1 MDTMKRINIL
11 LVLFVYALV
20 GSAQN
25 ETKTIELGE
34 VEIKAAKVIHKPDGQ
49 IIYPTETQK
58 NASHS
63 GYSILQKLSLPNIR
77 VDEVSQSLS
86 AIDGRGSIQLRING
100 IIVGRE
106 EMLALSPG
114 SISRIDFIDNP
125 GVRYGE
131 GIAYVIN
138 ILTRRADSGYTVG
151 IDLTQALTVK
161 SGNDLIYGKW
171 NAGNSELSLSYN
183 FGYKDFKGNR
193 THETAHYL
201 LTDGSTHTIERNDLA
216 SRSRNFNNGL
226 QLKYNLADSADYVF
240 QASLKADFS
249 HIPNN
254 YNRKRII
261 EEDEQYI
268 ATQRERNRSSSPV
281 LDLYFFKQLTP
292 RQSLTLNAVGTYIA
306 TSLRSSYDE
315 GAPYA
320 YRVEGKTYSLMSEA
334 IYENRL
340 KPFTFTAGA
349 NYMQKYTKNKY
360 TGDVNS
366 VNPMHNRSVY
376 AFAEIKGKL
385 GLIRYVAGVGGSYLD
400 YRQQAHDYQY
410 WLFRPKASVAY
421 NPVQAVQLKY
431 DFQISEHVSRVAMIS
446 NTSIRNNSME
456 WTLGNPDIRP
466 NREQAHTFQ
475 ISYTHPRFQSFVQAY
490 GKRCHQPNMAT
501 YIRTEDNRFVYTQLN
516 QKEIDVLNLMLYAN
530 GWIVPDK
537 LSIALSGTLFR
548 CFNFG
553 EDYTHCKTF
562 YSGTA
567 NVQAYLGKLTLSA
580 FMDSGFR
587 FLEGETEGFN
597 GSFVSLNASYR
608 YKNLNLSL
616 AWQQPFRNR
625 YKQFQS
631 DVYNR
636 YVRKTTALHCRD
648 LGNFVS
654 LNIAWKFS
662 QGRAYKDVRRN
673 IEQKADKDTGILR

>member
-1 MDTMKRINIL
+1 M
-11 LVLFVYALV
+11 
-20 GSAQN
+20 
-25 ETKTIELGE
+25 
-34 VEIKAAKVIHKPDGQ
+34 IHKPDGQ
-49 IIYPTETQK
+49 IIYPTEAQK

-77 VDEVSQSLS
+77 VDEVSQNLS
-86 AIDGRGSIQLRING
+86 AIDGRGNIQLRING

-106 EMLALSPG
+106 EMLALSPE
-114 SISRIDFIDNP
+114 SISRIDFVDNP

-151 IDLTQALTVK
+151 IDLTQAMTAKL
-161 SGNDLIYGKW
+161 GNDLIYGKW
-171 NAGNSELSLSYN
+171 NAGKSELSLSYN

-193 THETAHYL
+193 TDETAHYR
-201 LTDGSTHTIERNDLA
+201 LTDGSVRTIGRNDIA
-216 SRSRNFNNGL
+216 SRSRSLSNGL

-240 QASLKADFS
+240 QASLNAGFS
-249 HIPNN
+249 HVPDN
-254 YNRKRII
+254 YNRKQILEGN
-261 EEDEQYI
+261 EEYL
-268 ATQRERNRSSSPV
+268 ATQCERNHSSSPV
-281 LDLYFFKQLTP
+281 LDLYFFKQLTS

-320 YRVEGKTYSLMSEA
+320 YQVEGKTYSLMSEA
-334 IYENRL
+334 VYENRL

-385 GLIRYVAGVGGSYLD
+385 GPIRYVAGVGGSYLD

-475 ISYTHPRFQSFVQAY
+475 VSYTHPRFQSFVQAY

-567 NVQAYLGKLTLSA
+567 SVQAYLGKLTLSA

>member
-1 MDTMKRINIL
+1 MKRINIL

-292 RQSLTLNAVGTYIA
+292 SQSLTLNAVGTYIA

-475 ISYTHPRFQSFVQAY
+475 VSYTHPRFQSFVQAY

>member
-1 MDTMKRINIL
+1 MKRVQIL
-11 LVLFVYALV
+11 FILGVYAFTA
-20 GSAQN
+20 SAQN
-25 ETKTIELGE
+25 ETKTVNLQAVE
-34 VEIKAAKVIHKPDGQ
+34 VKAAKVIHKPDGQ
-49 IIYPTETQK
+49 IIYPTEAQK

-77 VDEVSQSLS
+77 VDEVSQNLS
-86 AIDGRGSIQLRING
+86 AIDGRGNIQLRING

-106 EMLALSPG
+106 EMLALSPE
-114 SISRIDFIDNP
+114 SISRIDFVDNP

-151 IDLTQALTVK
+151 IDLAQALTAK

-193 THETAHYL
+193 TNETAHYR
-201 LTDGSTHTIERNDLA
+201 LTDGSVRTIGRNDIA
-216 SRSRNFNNGL
+216 SRSRSLSNGL

-240 QASLKADFS
+240 QASLNAGFS
-249 HIPNN
+249 HVPDN
-254 YNRKRII
+254 YNRKQIL
-261 EEDEQYI
+261 EGNKEYL

-281 LDLYFFKQLTP
+281 LDLYFFKQLTS

-320 YRVEGKTYSLMSEA
+320 YQVEGKTYSLMSEA

-385 GLIRYVAGVGGSYLD
+385 GPIRYVAGVGGSYLD

-567 NVQAYLGKLTLSA
+567 SVQAYLGKLTLSA

>member
-1 MDTMKRINIL
+1 MKRINIL

-106 EMLALSPG
+106 EMLVLSPG

-151 IDLTQALTVK
+151 IDLAQALTAK

-193 THETAHYL
+193 TDETAHYR
-201 LTDGSTHTIERNDLA
+201 LTDGSVRTIGRNDIA
-216 SRSRNFNNGL
+216 SRSRSLSNGL

-240 QASLKADFS
+240 QASLNAGFS
-249 HIPNN
+249 HVPDN
-254 YNRKRII
+254 YNRKQILEGN
-261 EEDEQYI
+261 EEYL
-268 ATQRERNRSSSPV
+268 ATQREHNRSSSPV

-385 GLIRYVAGVGGSYLD
+385 GPIRYVAGVGGSYLD

>member
-1 MDTMKRINIL
+1 MKRVQIL
-11 LVLFVYALV
+11 FILGVYAFTA
-20 GSAQN
+20 SAQN
-25 ETKTIELGE
+25 ETKTVNLQAVE
-34 VEIKAAKVIHKPDGQ
+34 VKAAKVIHKPDGQ
-49 IIYPTETQK
+49 IIYPTEAQK

-77 VDEVSQSLS
+77 VDEVSQNLS
-86 AIDGRGSIQLRING
+86 AIDGRGNIQLRING

-106 EMLALSPG
+106 EMLALSPE
-114 SISRIDFIDNP
+114 SISRIDFVDNP

-151 IDLTQALTVK
+151 IDLTQAMTAKL
-161 SGNDLIYGKW
+161 GNDLIYGKW
-171 NAGNSELSLSYN
+171 NAGKSELSLSYN

-193 THETAHYL
+193 TDETAHYR
-201 LTDGSTHTIERNDLA
+201 LTDGSTHTIERNDFA

-254 YNRKRII
+254 YNRKQIQEGN
-261 EEDEQYI
+261 EEYL
-268 ATQRERNRSSSPV
+268 ATQCERNHSSSPV
-281 LDLYFFKQLTP
+281 LDLYFFKQLTS

-320 YRVEGKTYSLMSEA
+320 YQVEGKTYSLMSEA
-334 IYENRL
+334 VYENRL

-376 AFAEIKGKL
+376 AFAEINGTL
-385 GLIRYVAGVGGSYLD
+385 GPVRYVAGVGGSYLD

-475 ISYTHPRFQSFVQAY
+475 VSYTHPRFQSFVQAY

-567 NVQAYLGKLTLSA
+567 SVQAYLGKLTLSA

-662 QGRAYKDVRRN
+662 QGRAYKDIRRN

>member
-1 MDTMKRINIL
+1 MKRINIL

-151 IDLTQALTVK
+151 IDLAQALTAK

-193 THETAHYL
+193 TDETAHYR
-201 LTDGSTHTIERNDLA
+201 LTDGAVRTIGRNDIA
-216 SRSRNFNNGL
+216 SRSRSLSNGL

-240 QASLKADFS
+240 QASLNAGFS
-249 HIPNN
+249 HVPDN
-254 YNRKRII
+254 YNRKQILEGN
-261 EEDEQYI
+261 EEYL
-268 ATQRERNRSSSPV
+268 ATQRECNRSSSPV
-281 LDLYFFKQLTP
+281 LDLYFFKQLTS

-320 YRVEGKTYSLMSEA
+320 YQVEGKTYSLMSEA

-385 GLIRYVAGVGGSYLD
+385 GPIRYVAGVGGSYLD

>member
-1 MDTMKRINIL
+1 MKRVQIL
-11 LVLFVYALV
+11 FILGVYAFTA
-20 GSAQN
+20 SAQN
-25 ETKTIELGE
+25 ETKTVNLQAVE
-34 VEIKAAKVIHKPDGQ
+34 VKAAKVIHKPDGQ

-138 ILTRRADSGYTVG
+138 ILTRWADSGYTVG
-151 IDLTQALTVK
+151 IDLAQALTAK

-193 THETAHYL
+193 TDETAHYR
-201 LTDGSTHTIERNDLA
+201 LTDGSVRTIGRNDIA
-216 SRSRNFNNGL
+216 SRSRSLSNGL

-240 QASLKADFS
+240 QASLNAGFS
-249 HIPNN
+249 HVPDN
-254 YNRKRII
+254 YNRKQIQEGN
-261 EEDEQYI
+261 EEYL

-281 LDLYFFKQLTP
+281 LDLYFFKQLTS

-320 YRVEGKTYSLMSEA
+320 YQVEGETYSLMSEA
-334 IYENRL
+334 VYENRF

-385 GLIRYVAGVGGSYLD
+385 GPIRYVAGVGGSYLD

-475 ISYTHPRFQSFVQAY
+475 VSYTHPRFQSFVQAY

-567 NVQAYLGKLTLSA
+567 SVQAYLGKLTLSA

>member
-1 MDTMKRINIL
+1 MKRINIL

-151 IDLTQALTVK
+151 IDLAQALTAK

-171 NAGNSELSLSYN
+171 NAGKSELSLSYN

-193 THETAHYL
+193 TDETAHYR
-201 LTDGSTHTIERNDLA
+201 LTDGAVRTIGRNDIA
-216 SRSRNFNNGL
+216 SRSRSFSNGL

-240 QASLKADFS
+240 QASLNAGFS

>member
-1 MDTMKRINIL
+1 MKRINIL

-151 IDLTQALTVK
+151 IDLAQALTAK

-193 THETAHYL
+193 TDETAHYR
-201 LTDGSTHTIERNDLA
+201 LTDGAVRTIGRNDIA
-216 SRSRNFNNGL
+216 SRSRSFSNGL

-281 LDLYFFKQLTP
+281 LDLYFFKQLTS

-320 YRVEGKTYSLMSEA
+320 YQVEGKTYSLMSEA

-385 GLIRYVAGVGGSYLD
+385 GPIRYVAGVGGSYLD

>member
-1 MDTMKRINIL
+1 MKRVQIL
-11 LVLFVYALV
+11 FILGVYAFTA
-20 GSAQN
+20 SAQN
-25 ETKTIELGE
+25 ETKTVNLQAVE
-34 VEIKAAKVIHKPDGQ
+34 VKAAKVIHKPDGQ
-49 IIYPTETQK
+49 IIYPTEAQK

-77 VDEVSQSLS
+77 VDEVSQNLS
-86 AIDGRGSIQLRING
+86 AIDGRGNIQLRING

-106 EMLALSPG
+106 EMLALSPE
-114 SISRIDFIDNP
+114 SISRIDFVDNP

-151 IDLTQALTVK
+151 IDLTQAMTAKL
-161 SGNDLIYGKW
+161 GNDLIYGKW
-171 NAGNSELSLSYN
+171 NAGKSELSLSYN

-193 THETAHYL
+193 TDETAHYR
-201 LTDGSTHTIERNDLA
+201 LTDGSTHTIERNDFA

-268 ATQRERNRSSSPV
+268 ATQRERNLSSSPV
-281 LDLYFFKQLTP
+281 LDLYFFKQLTS
-292 RQSLTLNAVGTYIA
+292 RQSLTLNAVGTYIV

-320 YRVEGKTYSLMSEA
+320 YQVEGKTYSLMSEA
-334 IYENRL
+334 VYENRL

-385 GLIRYVAGVGGSYLD
+385 GPIRYVAGVGGSYLD

-410 WLFRPKASVAY
+410 LLFRPKASVAY

-475 ISYTHPRFQSFVQAY
+475 VSYTHPRFQSFVQAY

-567 NVQAYLGKLTLSA
+567 SVQAYLGKLTLSA

-662 QGRAYKDVRRN
+662 QGRAYKDIRRN

>member
-1 MDTMKRINIL
+1 MKRINIL

-151 IDLTQALTVK
+151 IDLAQALTAK

-171 NAGNSELSLSYN
+171 NAGKSELSLSYN

-193 THETAHYL
+193 TDETAHYR
-201 LTDGSTHTIERNDLA
+201 LTDGAVRTIGRNDIA
-216 SRSRNFNNGL
+216 SRSRSFSNGL

-240 QASLKADFS
+240 QASLNAGFS

-475 ISYTHPRFQSFVQAY
+475 VSYTHPRFQSFVQAY

>member
-1 MDTMKRINIL
+1 MKRINIL

-151 IDLTQALTVK
+151 IDLAQALTAK

-193 THETAHYL
+193 TNETAHYR
-201 LTDGSTHTIERNDLA
+201 LTDGSVRTIGRNDIA
-216 SRSRNFNNGL
+216 SRSRSLSNGL

-240 QASLKADFS
+240 QASLNAGFS
-249 HIPNN
+249 HVPDN
-254 YNRKRII
+254 YNRKQIQEGN
-261 EEDEQYI
+261 EEYL

-281 LDLYFFKQLTP
+281 LDLYFFKQLTS

-320 YRVEGKTYSLMSEA
+320 YQVEGKTYSLMSEA
-334 IYENRL
+334 VYENRL

-385 GLIRYVAGVGGSYLD
+385 GPIRYVAGVGGSYLD

-567 NVQAYLGKLTLSA
+567 SVQAYLGKLTLSA

>member
-1 MDTMKRINIL
+1 MKRINIL

-49 IIYPTETQK
+49 IIYPTEAQK

-77 VDEVSQSLS
+77 VDEVSQNLS
-86 AIDGRGSIQLRING
+86 AIDGRGNIQLRING

-106 EMLALSPG
+106 EMLALSPE
-114 SISRIDFIDNP
+114 SISRIDFVDNP

-151 IDLTQALTVK
+151 IDLTQAMTAKL
-161 SGNDLIYGKW
+161 GNDLIYGKW
-171 NAGNSELSLSYN
+171 NAGKSELSLSYN

-193 THETAHYL
+193 TDETAHYR
-201 LTDGSTHTIERNDLA
+201 LTDGSTHTIERNDFA

-268 ATQRERNRSSSPV
+268 ATQRERNLSSSPV
-281 LDLYFFKQLTP
+281 LDLYFFKQLSS
-292 RQSLTLNAVGTYIA
+292 RQSLTLNAVGTYIT
-306 TSLRSSYDE
+306 TSLNYSYDE
-315 GAPYA
+315 GSLYA
-320 YRVEGKTYSLMSEA
+320 YKVDGETYSLISEA

-376 AFAEIKGKL
+376 AFAEIKGAVGPL
-385 GLIRYVAGVGGSYLD
+385 RYTAGLGGSYLD
-400 YRQQAHDYQY
+400 YRQQAHDYHY
-410 WLFRPKASVAY
+410 WLFRPKTSIAY
-421 NPVQAVQLKY
+421 NPTQAVQLKY

-475 ISYTHPRFQSFVQAY
+475 VSYTHPRFQSFVQAY

-567 NVQAYLGKLTLSA
+567 SVQAYLGKLTLSA

>member
-1 MDTMKRINIL
+1 MKRINIL

-49 IIYPTETQK
+49 IIYPTETHK

-63 GYSILQKLSLPNIR
+63 GYSILQKLSLPNIC

-385 GLIRYVAGVGGSYLD
+385 GPIRYVAGVGGSYLD

-537 LSIALSGTLFR
+537 LSIALSGMLFR

-567 NVQAYLGKLTLSA
+567 SVQAYLGKLTLSA

>member
-1 MDTMKRINIL
+1 MKRINIL

-151 IDLTQALTVK
+151 IDLAQALTAK

-193 THETAHYL
+193 TDETAHYR
-201 LTDGSTHTIERNDLA
+201 LTDGSVRTIGRNDIA
-216 SRSRNFNNGL
+216 SRSRSLSNGL

-292 RQSLTLNAVGTYIA
+292 PQSLTLNAVGTYIA

-475 ISYTHPRFQSFVQAY
+475 VSYTHPRFQSFVQAY

>member
-1 MDTMKRINIL
+1 MKRINIL

-193 THETAHYL
+193 TDETAHYR
-201 LTDGSTHTIERNDLA
+201 LTDGAVRTIGRNDIA
-216 SRSRNFNNGL
+216 SRSRSFSNGL
-226 QLKYNLADSADYVF
+226 QLKYNLADSDDYVF
-240 QASLKADFS
+240 QASLNAGFS
-249 HIPNN
+249 HVPDN
-254 YNRKRII
+254 YNRKQILEGN
-261 EEDEQYI
+261 EEYL

-281 LDLYFFKQLTP
+281 LDLYFFKQLTSS
-292 RQSLTLNAVGTYIA
+292 QSLTLNAVGTYIA

-320 YRVEGKTYSLMSEA
+320 YQVEGKTYSLMSEA

-349 NYMQKYTKNKY
+349 NYMQKYTRNEY

-376 AFAEIKGKL
+376 AFAEINGTL
-385 GLIRYVAGVGGSYLD
+385 GPVRYVAGVGGSYLD

-475 ISYTHPRFQSFVQAY
+475 VSYTHPRFQSFVQAY

>member
-1 MDTMKRINIL
+1 MKRINIL

-151 IDLTQALTVK
+151 IDLAQALTAK

-193 THETAHYL
+193 TDETAHYQ
-201 LTDGSTHTIERNDLA
+201 LTDESVRTIGRNDIA
-216 SRSRNFNNGL
+216 SRSRSLSNGL

-240 QASLKADFS
+240 QASLNAGFS
-249 HIPNN
+249 HVPDN
-254 YNRKRII
+254 YNRKQIQEGN
-261 EEDEQYI
+261 EEYL

-281 LDLYFFKQLTP
+281 LDLYFFKQLTS

-320 YRVEGKTYSLMSEA
+320 YQVEGKTYSLMSEA
-334 IYENRL
+334 VYENRL

-385 GLIRYVAGVGGSYLD
+385 GPIRYVAGVGGSYLD

-475 ISYTHPRFQSFVQAY
+475 VSYTHPRFQSFVQAY

-562 YSGTA
+562 YSGTVS
-567 NVQAYLGKLTLSA
+567 VQAYLGKLTLSA

-597 GSFVSLNASYR
+597 GSFVSLNTSYR

-662 QGRAYKDVRRN
+662 QGRAYKDIRRN

>member
-1 MDTMKRINIL
+1 MKRINIL

-151 IDLTQALTVK
+151 IDLAQALTAK

-171 NAGNSELSLSYN
+171 NAGKSELSLSYN

-193 THETAHYL
+193 TNETAHYL

-249 HIPNN
+249 HIPDN
-254 YNRKRII
+254 YNRKQIL
-261 EEDEQYI
+261 EGNKEYL

-334 IYENRL
+334 VYENRL

-385 GLIRYVAGVGGSYLD
+385 GPIRYVAGVGGSYLD

-475 ISYTHPRFQSFVQAY
+475 VSYTHPRFQSFVQAY

>member
-1 MDTMKRINIL
+1 MKRVQIL
-11 LVLFVYALV
+11 FILGVYAFTA
-20 GSAQN
+20 SAQN
-25 ETKTIELGE
+25 ETKTVNLQAVE
-34 VEIKAAKVIHKPDGQ
+34 VKAAKVIHKPDGQ
-49 IIYPTETQK
+49 IIYPTEAQK

-77 VDEVSQSLS
+77 VDEVSQNLS
-86 AIDGRGSIQLRING
+86 AIDGRGNIQLRING

-106 EMLALSPG
+106 EMLALSPE
-114 SISRIDFIDNP
+114 SISRIDFVDNP

-151 IDLTQALTVK
+151 IDLTQAMTAKL
-161 SGNDLIYGKW
+161 GNDLIYGKW
-171 NAGNSELSLSYN
+171 NAGKSELSLSYN

-193 THETAHYL
+193 TDETAHYR
-201 LTDGSTHTIERNDLA
+201 LTDGSTHTIERNDFA

-268 ATQRERNRSSSPV
+268 ATQRERNLSSSPV
-281 LDLYFFKQLTP
+281 LDLYFFKQLSS
-292 RQSLTLNAVGTYIA
+292 RQSLTLNAVGTYIT
-306 TSLRSSYDE
+306 TSLNYSYDE
-315 GAPYA
+315 GSLYA
-320 YRVEGKTYSLMSEA
+320 YKVDGETYSLISEA

-385 GLIRYVAGVGGSYLD
+385 GPIRYVAGVGGSYLD

-475 ISYTHPRFQSFVQAY
+475 VSYTHPRFQSFVQAY

-567 NVQAYLGKLTLSA
+567 SVQAYLGKLTLSA

-662 QGRAYKDVRRN
+662 QGRAYKDIRRN

>member
-1 MDTMKRINIL
+1 MKRINIL

-334 IYENRL
+334 VYENRL

-385 GLIRYVAGVGGSYLD
+385 GPIRYVAGVGGSYLD

-673 IEQKADKDTGILR
+673 VEQKADKDTGILR

>member
-1 MDTMKRINIL
+1 MKRINIL

-376 AFAEIKGKL
+376 AFAEINGTL
-385 GLIRYVAGVGGSYLD
+385 GPVRYVAGVGGSYLD

-431 DFQISEHVSRVAMIS
+431 DFQISEYVSRVAMIS

-475 ISYTHPRFQSFVQAY
+475 VSYTHPRFQSFVQAY

>member
-1 MDTMKRINIL
+1 MKRINIL

-151 IDLTQALTVK
+151 IDLAQALTAK

-193 THETAHYL
+193 TNETAHYR
-201 LTDGSTHTIERNDLA
+201 LTDGAVRTIGRNDIA
-216 SRSRNFNNGL
+216 SRSRSFSNGL

-240 QASLKADFS
+240 QASLNAGFS
-249 HIPNN
+249 HVPDN
-254 YNRKRII
+254 YNRKQILEGN
-261 EEDEQYI
+261 EEYL

-281 LDLYFFKQLTP
+281 LDLYFFKQLTS

-320 YRVEGKTYSLMSEA
+320 YQVEGKTYSLMSEA

-385 GLIRYVAGVGGSYLD
+385 GPIRYVAGVGGSYLD

-567 NVQAYLGKLTLSA
+567 SVQAYLGKLTLSA

-662 QGRAYKDVRRN
+662 QGRVYKDVRRN

>member
-151 IDLTQALTVK
+151 IDLAQALTAK

-193 THETAHYL
+193 TDETAHYR
-201 LTDGSTHTIERNDLA
+201 LTDGAVRTIGRNDIA
-216 SRSRNFNNGL
+216 SHSRSFSNGL

-240 QASLKADFS
+240 QASLNAGFS
-249 HIPNN
+249 HVPDN
-254 YNRKRII
+254 YNRKQILEGN
-261 EEDEQYI
+261 EEYL
-268 ATQRERNRSSSPV
+268 ATQREHNRSSSPV
-281 LDLYFFKQLTP
+281 LDLYFFKQLTS

-306 TSLRSSYDE
+306 TLLRSSYDE

-320 YRVEGKTYSLMSEA
+320 YQVEGKTYSLMSEA

-385 GLIRYVAGVGGSYLD
+385 GPIRYVAGVGGSYLD

>member
-1 MDTMKRINIL
+1 MKRINIL

-151 IDLTQALTVK
+151 IDLVQALTVK

-201 LTDGSTHTIERNDLA
+201 LTDGSTYTIERNDLA

-249 HIPNN
+249 HVPDN

-281 LDLYFFKQLTP
+281 LDLYFFKQLTS

-587 FLEGETEGFN
+587 FLESETEGFN

>member
-1 MDTMKRINIL
+1 MKRINIL

-475 ISYTHPRFQSFVQAY
+475 VSYTHPRFQSFVQAY

>member
-1 MDTMKRINIL
+1 MKRINIL

-138 ILTRRADSGYTVG
+138 ILTRRADSGYAVG
-151 IDLTQALTVK
+151 IDLTQALTAK

-193 THETAHYL
+193 TNETAHYR
-201 LTDGSTHTIERNDLA
+201 LTDGSVRTIGRNDIA
-216 SRSRNFNNGL
+216 SRSRSLSNGL

-240 QASLKADFS
+240 QASLNAGFS
-249 HIPNN
+249 HVPDN
-254 YNRKRII
+254 YNRKQILEGN
-261 EEDEQYI
+261 EEYL

-281 LDLYFFKQLTP
+281 LDLYFFKQLTS

-334 IYENRL
+334 VYENRL

-475 ISYTHPRFQSFVQAY
+475 VSYTHPRFQSFVQAY

>member
-1 MDTMKRINIL
+1 MKRVQIL
-11 LVLFVYALV
+11 FILGVYAFTA
-20 GSAQN
+20 SAQN
-25 ETKTIELGE
+25 ETKTVNLQAVE
-34 VEIKAAKVIHKPDGQ
+34 VKAAKVIHKPDGQ
-49 IIYPTETQK
+49 IIYPTEAQK

-77 VDEVSQSLS
+77 VDEVSQNLS
-86 AIDGRGSIQLRING
+86 AIDGRGNIQLRING

-106 EMLALSPG
+106 EMLALSPE
-114 SISRIDFIDNP
+114 SISRIDFVDNP

-151 IDLTQALTVK
+151 IDLTQAMTAKL
-161 SGNDLIYGKW
+161 GNDLIYGKW
-171 NAGNSELSLSYN
+171 NAGKSELSLSYN

-193 THETAHYL
+193 TDETAHYR
-201 LTDGSTHTIERNDLA
+201 LTDGSTHTIERNDFA

-268 ATQRERNRSSSPV
+268 ATQRERNLSSSPV
-281 LDLYFFKQLTP
+281 LDLYFFKQLSS
-292 RQSLTLNAVGTYIA
+292 RQSLTLNAVGTYIT
-306 TSLRSSYDE
+306 TSLNYSYDE
-315 GAPYA
+315 GSLYA
-320 YRVEGKTYSLMSEA
+320 YKVDGETYSLISEA

-385 GLIRYVAGVGGSYLD
+385 GPIRYVAGVGGSYLD

-567 NVQAYLGKLTLSA
+567 SVQAYLGKLTLSA

>member
-1 MDTMKRINIL
+1 MKRINIL

-151 IDLTQALTVK
+151 IDLAQALTAK

-193 THETAHYL
+193 TDETAHYR
-201 LTDGSTHTIERNDLA
+201 LTDGAVRTIGRNDIA
-216 SRSRNFNNGL
+216 SHSRSFSNGL

-240 QASLKADFS
+240 QASLNAGFS
-249 HIPNN
+249 HVPDN
-254 YNRKRII
+254 YNRKQILEGN
-261 EEDEQYI
+261 EEYL
-268 ATQRERNRSSSPV
+268 ATQREHNRSSSPV
-281 LDLYFFKQLTP
+281 LDLYFFKQLTS

-306 TSLRSSYDE
+306 TLLRSSYDE

-320 YRVEGKTYSLMSEA
+320 YQVEGKTYSLMSEA

-385 GLIRYVAGVGGSYLD
+385 GPIRYVAGVGGSYLD

>member
-1 MDTMKRINIL
+1 MKRIGILIL
-11 LVLFVYALV
+11 LSTFAVTL
-20 GSAQN
+20 SAQS
-25 ETKTIELGE
+25 ETQTVELQE
-34 VEIKAAKVIHKPDGQ
+34 VEVKAAKVIHKPDGQ
-49 IIYPTETQK
+49 TIYPTEVQK

-77 VDEVSQSLS
+77 VDETSQTLS

-106 EMLALSPG
+106 EMLALAPER
-114 SISRIDFIDNP
+114 ISRIDFIDNP

-138 ILTRRADSGYTVG
+138 ILTIRNDSGYTVG
-151 IDLTQALTVK
+151 VDLAQALTAK
-161 SGNDLIYGKW
+161 LGNDLIYGKW
-171 NAGNSELSLSYN
+171 NAGKSELSLSYD
-183 FGYKDFKGNR
+183 FGYKDVKGNR
-193 THETAHYL
+193 TNETARYL
-201 LTDGSTHTIERNDLA
+201 LTDGSTHAIERNDLA
-216 SRSRNFNNGL
+216 SHSRNFNNGL

-249 HIPNN
+249 RVPDN

-261 EEDEQYI
+261 EGDEQYI
-268 ATQRERNRSSSPV
+268 ATQRERNLSSSPV

-306 TSLRSSYDE
+306 TSLNYSYDE
-315 GAPYA
+315 GSPYA
-320 YRVEGKTYSLMSEA
+320 YKVDGKTYSLMSEA
-334 IYENRL
+334 VYENRL
-340 KPFTFTAGA
+340 KPFTFTAGV

-366 VNPMHNRSVY
+366 VNPMHNRSAY
-376 AFAEIKGKL
+376 AFAEIKGAV
-385 GLIRYVAGVGGSYLD
+385 GLLRYTAGLGGSYLD
-400 YRQQAHDYQY
+400 YRQQAHDYHY
-410 WLFRPKASVAY
+410 WLFRPKASIAY
-421 NPVQAVQLKY
+421 NPAQTVQLKY
-431 DFQISEHVSRVAMIS
+431 DFQISEHVSQVAMIS

-466 NREQAHTFQ
+466 NREQEHTFQ
-475 ISYTHPRFQSFVQAY
+475 VSYTHPRFQSFIQAY
-490 GKRCHQPNMAT
+490 GKLCHQPNMAT
-501 YIRTEDNRFVYTQLN
+501 YIRTSDDKFIYTQLN
-516 QKEIDVLNLMLYAN
+516 QKEIDVFQLMLYAN

-537 LSIALSGTLFR
+537 LSIALSGMLFR

-567 NVQAYLGKLTLSA
+567 SVQAYLGKFTLSA
-580 FMDSGFR
+580 FVDSGFR

-597 GSFVSLNASYR
+597 SSFASLNAAYR
-608 YKNLNLSL
+608 CKNLNLSL
-616 AWQQPFRNR
+616 TWQQPFINR
-625 YKQFQS
+625 YKQYQS
-631 DVYNR
+631 EVYNR
-636 YVRKTTALHCRD
+636 YVRKTVSLHCRD
-648 LGNFVS
+648 FGNLVS

-662 QGRAYKDVRRN
+662 QGRSYKDIRRN
-673 IEQKADKDTGILR
+673 INQKVDKDTGILR

>member
-1 MDTMKRINIL
+1 MKRINIL

-597 GSFVSLNASYR
+597 SSFVSLNASYR

>member
-1 MDTMKRINIL
+1 MKRINIL

-151 IDLTQALTVK
+151 IDLAQALTAK

-193 THETAHYL
+193 TNETAHYR
-201 LTDGSTHTIERNDLA
+201 LTDGSVRTIGRNDIA
-216 SRSRNFNNGL
+216 SRSRSFSNGL

-240 QASLKADFS
+240 QASLNAGFS
-249 HIPNN
+249 HVPDN
-254 YNRKRII
+254 YNRKQILEGN
-261 EEDEQYI
+261 EEYL
-268 ATQRERNRSSSPV
+268 ATQREHNRSSSPV
-281 LDLYFFKQLTP
+281 LDLYFFKQLTS

-385 GLIRYVAGVGGSYLD
+385 GPIRYVAGVGGSYLD

-475 ISYTHPRFQSFVQAY
+475 VSYTHPRFQSFVQAY

-537 LSIALSGTLFR
+537 LSIALSGMLFR

>member
-1 MDTMKRINIL
+1 MKRINIL

-151 IDLTQALTVK
+151 IDLAQALTAK

-193 THETAHYL
+193 TDETAHYR
-201 LTDGSTHTIERNDLA
+201 LTDGAVRTIGRNDIA
-216 SRSRNFNNGL
+216 SRSRSFSNGL

-281 LDLYFFKQLTP
+281 LDLYFFKQLTS

-320 YRVEGKTYSLMSEA
+320 YQVEGKTYSLMSEA

-349 NYMQKYTKNKY
+349 NYMQKYTRNEY

-376 AFAEIKGKL
+376 AFAEINGTL
-385 GLIRYVAGVGGSYLD
+385 GPVRYVAGVGGSYLD

>member
-1 MDTMKRINIL
+1 MKRINIL

-193 THETAHYL
+193 TNETAHYR
-201 LTDGSTHTIERNDLA
+201 LTDGSVRTIGRNDIA
-216 SRSRNFNNGL
+216 SRSRSLSNGL

-240 QASLKADFS
+240 QASLNAGFS
-249 HIPNN
+249 HVPDN
-254 YNRKRII
+254 YNRKQILEGN
-261 EEDEQYI
+261 EEYL

-292 RQSLTLNAVGTYIA
+292 LQSLTLNAVGTYIA

-334 IYENRL
+334 VYENRL

-385 GLIRYVAGVGGSYLD
+385 GPIRYVAGVGGSYLD

-431 DFQISEHVSRVAMIS
+431 DFQINEHVSRVAMIS

-475 ISYTHPRFQSFVQAY
+475 VSYTHPRFQSFVQAY